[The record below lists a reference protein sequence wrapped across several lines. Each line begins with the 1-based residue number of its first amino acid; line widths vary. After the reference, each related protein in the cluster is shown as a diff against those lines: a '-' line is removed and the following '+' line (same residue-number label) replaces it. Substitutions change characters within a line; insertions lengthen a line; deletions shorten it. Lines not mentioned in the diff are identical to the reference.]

1 MKYKNVSL
9 GIIGSIKGVVLVSDG
24 RRSRQIRASASS
36 NNVRASKS
44 EMLNN
49 LVLDAVAKFNYSQG
63 VEFTGSETLKRQM
76 RNNKIRTGVISYHFD
91 YENVDKFYKIKRVR
105 IRGKYYVQV
114 RDRKSGRLKDTRK
127 WTNKSVA
134 VEY

>member
-114 RDRKSGRLKDTRK
+114 RDRKSGRIRETRK
-127 WTNKSVA
+127 WTNKNVA

>member
-24 RRSRQIRASASS
+24 RRSRQISASASS

-127 WTNKSVA
+127 WTNKIEEVD
-134 VEY
+134 Y